1 MMDFS
6 VFEHIIPYVRMTRKG
21 KYVNERA
28 QAYLANQ
35 DLLKIRL
42 KEIMR
47 DRNFIMLP
55 PATPMSVKLVFYRL
69 QPDMHT
75 SDLDNLQKAVCDS
88 MNKIVYPDDRWIDH
102 FIIDRKLNKVEG
114 VAISVRI
121 DVPDSEYNWDRE
133 RR

>member
-1 MMDFS
+1 MMDFTI
-6 VFEHIIPYVRMTRKG
+6 FEHIIPYVRMTRKG

-28 QAYLANQ
+28 QAYMANQ
-35 DLLKIRL
+35 DLLKFRL
-42 KEIMR
+42 KEIMQER
-47 DRNFIMLP
+47 KFIMLP
-55 PATPMSVKLVFYRL
+55 HATTLNVKLQFYRL

-75 SDLDNLQKAVCDS
+75 SDLDNLIKAVCDS

-114 VAISVRI
+114 VVI
-121 DVPDSEYNWDRE
+121 DVSIDSADSEYNWDRE